1 MNDTIAPDAPTSIST
16 TEAAQLLGVS
26 KPTVQRWVDG
36 GHLKAWKTVG
46 RHRRIELASLRAFIA
61 EKSGG
66 DASAQRPGA
75 PGALSVLIV
84 DDSPDD
90 RALLRALAERILIGA
105 EVEEADDGFAALLAV
120 GRRVPD
126 VLITDLMMPHMD
138 GLEMLR
144 YINALKTG
152 RPRVI
157 VAVSNWAPAQVAERG
172 GLPPEVLLL
181 RKPISE
187 AALSRAMA
195 RSGVVARLPDAIA

>member
-1 MNDTIAPDAPTSIST
+1 MSDAPESDARTSVST

-26 KPTVQRWVDG
+26 KPTVQRWVDS

-61 EKSGG
+61 
-66 DASAQRPGA
+66 AQSPQA
-75 PGALSVLIV
+75 PPALSVLIV
-84 DDSPDD
+84 DDNADD
-90 RALLRALAERILIGA
+90 RALLRALVERVLIGVA
-105 EVEEADDGFAALLAV
+105 VDEADDGFAALLAV

-144 YINALKTG
+144 RLSALATG

-157 VAVSNWAPAQVAERG
+157 VAVSNWA
-172 GLPPEVLLL
+172 
-181 RKPISE
+181 
-187 AALSRAMA
+187 
-195 RSGVVARLPDAIA
+195 